1 MRLFERRDR
10 RRLNEAQTW
19 ELALFVAMFT
29 VGALLLAVVLRHEK
43 LPRLFAFA
51 FTTVPGPTVDV
62 VPHEEPAV
70 ASEMEEDEADA
81 PSVANE
87 KVTPAKGTEKPKVV
101 AKPAR
106 EIRYYNGKKYEYV
119 RTLRMRVTAYAPD
132 YRCTK
137 PYPGTHTASGL
148 SVKTNG
154 GRLVATDPHVVPT
167 HWLVAVPGYAGG
179 QAVPALDTGGRIKG
193 HSVDV
198 LLPTFDQA
206 QDWGAQLLEVKVY
219 RPVK

>member
-19 ELALFVAMFT
+19 ELALFIAMFT

-51 FTTVPGPTVDV
+51 FTTVQGPTVDV
-62 VPHEEPAV
+62 VPHEEPPTV
-70 ASEMEEDEADA
+70 ADTEETPSEPA
-81 PSVANE
+81 
-87 KVTPAKGTEKPKVV
+87 TPNVPATPVKPMEKPKVA
-101 AKPAR
+101 AKPAK

-154 GRLVATDPHVVPT
+154 GRLVATDPGVVPT

-179 QAVPALDTGGRIKG
+179 QPVPALDTGGRIKG
-193 HSVDV
+193 HCVDV
-198 LLPTFDQA
+198 LLPSFDQA